1 MDKENYKLTSDKKYA
16 LTITEASDYFG
27 IGQTKL
33 RKIVSENKYNDF
45 SIMNGNKILFK
56 RKKFEEW
63 LDNTDC
69 I

>member
-1 MDKENYKLTSDKKYA
+1 MSKQNERLTNDKKYA
-16 LTITEASDYFG
+16 LTITEASEYFN

-33 RKIVSENKYNDF
+33 RKIVMENKYNDF

-63 LDNTDC
+63 LDQIDS

>member
-1 MDKENYKLTSDKKYA
+1 MNKQNKRLTNDKKYA
-16 LTITEASDYFG
+16 LTITEASEYFN

-33 RKIVSENKYNDF
+33 RKIVMENKYNDF

-56 RKKFEEW
+56 RKRFEEW
-63 LDNTDC
+63 LDQIDS